1 MIRRPPRSTRTDT
14 LFPYTTLFRSL
25 TASIA
30 RIRVFDGT
38 QPTLTQV
45 PPMMPWPMRATW
57 APASAAVMAAE
68 NPAEPAP
75 ITARSYRFP
84 EGLSVHSVVVMTSA
98 PRLFPGADG
107 DKGHRP

>member
-1 MIRRPPRSTRTDT
+1 MV
-14 LFPYTTLFRSL
+14 LCFFFFKQK
-25 TASIA
+25 TAYEM
-30 RIRVFDGT
+30 RISDWSSDVCSSDL
-38 QPTLTQV
+38 PTLTQV

-107 DKGHRP
+107 DTGHRP